1 MLFVDKRSCVLE
13 KHSIAPTMDEEGF
26 VKAFAEKVLDD
37 TRLRH
42 LREDVSRMCKS
53 DRVST
58 FPGDFILTF
67 PDNKD
72 PNPFRWIERT

>member
-1 MLFVDKRSCVLE
+1 
-13 KHSIAPTMDEEGF
+13 MDEEGF
-26 VKAFAEKVLDD
+26 VKVFAEKIIDD

-58 FPGDFILTF
+58 FPGKLFLSMSN
-67 PDNKD
+67 NKD
-72 PNPFRWIERT
+72 RSLFRWIGRT